1 MDHRGLLVIKEK
13 LEIQEIKVQQVKMEN
28 LVYLENQEDLVIEEK
43 QETNTTIGA
52 QEMVQ
57 GVIGVIKEIRVN
69 QGDQADLDYLD
80 LKEGLVEILKEDLVH
95 QDNLAF
101 QAEMEKMVLLV
112 DQDTL
117 DKREREEKEISQK
130 KILEDIKKSC
140 L

>member
-130 KILEDIKKSC
+130 KILEDTKKSC